1 MRKTIGWVVAM
12 ILGLSVVA
20 GCGKSEAA
28 ESSKA
33 PPESRAVRGKYLV
46 SVLGCNDCHTP
57 LKMGSKGPERDYTR
71 LLSGHPEQLQVG
83 KAPEVPAPWMM
94 TMVSTGTAFAGPW
107 GTTFAMNLTPDVN
120 TGIGLW
126 TEEMFMRAIRDG
138 RHWGQSRPIMPP
150 MPWDVYRNLTDED
163 LKSVY
168 AFLRTIP
175 PVVNHV
181 PEYRPPP
188 EKDGE

>member
-1 MRKTIGWVVAM
+1 MENVIAGLLVLVLAM
-12 ILGLSVVA
+12 ATLT
-20 GCGKSEAA
+20 GCGKSQAA
-28 ESSKA
+28 EGAKPA
-33 PPESRAVRGKYLV
+33 KESRVARGKYLV

-57 LKMGSKGPERDYTR
+57 LKMGPKGPERDFSR
-71 LLSGHPEQLQVG
+71 LLSGHPQQLPVG
-83 KAPEVPAPWMM
+83 EAPEVPEPWRM

-120 TGIGLW
+120 TGIGIW
-126 TEEMFMRAIRDG
+126 TEDIFWKAIREG

-150 MPWDVYRNLTDED
+150 MPWDAYRNLTDED

-175 PVVNHV
+175 PITNRV
-181 PEYRPPP
+181 PEYRPPM
-188 EKDGE
+188 EKE

>member
-1 MRKTIGWVVAM
+1 MVKTLAWVVPM
-12 ILGLSVVA
+12 LLGLSAVA
-20 GCGKSEAA
+20 GCGRTEAA
-28 ESSKA
+28 EAPKA
-33 PPESRAVRGKYLV
+33 PAQTRVERGKYLV

-57 LKMGSKGPERDYTR
+57 LKMGPKGPERDYTR

-83 KAPEVPAPWMM
+83 EAPRVPEPWMM

-120 TGIGLW
+120 TGIGIW

-175 PVVNHV
+175 PIHNRI
-181 PEYRPPP
+181 PEYRPPA
-188 EKDGE
+188 EKDDE

>member
-1 MRKTIGWVVAM
+1 MVNALAWLLLLLFGMTT
-12 ILGLSVVA
+12 LA

-28 ESSKA
+28 DGAPASK
-33 PPESRAVRGKYLV
+33 ESRVSRGKYLV

-57 LKMGSKGPERDYTR
+57 LKMGPQGPERDFSR
-71 LLSGHPEQLQVG
+71 LLSGHPEQLKVG
-83 KAPEVPAPWMM
+83 EAPKVPEPWMM
-94 TMVSTGTAFAGPW
+94 TMVSSGTAFAGPW

-120 TGIGLW
+120 TGIGIW
-126 TEEMFMRAIRDG
+126 TEDIFMRAIRDG

-175 PVVNHV
+175 PIHNRV
-181 PEYRPPP
+181 PEYRPPA
-188 EKDGE
+188 EKEE

>member
-1 MRKTIGWVVAM
+1 MVKALGWMVPM
-12 ILGLSVVA
+12 LLGASAAA

-28 ESSKA
+28 ESAKA
-33 PPESRAVRGKYLV
+33 PPESREVRGKYLV

-57 LKMGSKGPERDYTR
+57 LKMGPRGPERDYTR
-71 LLSGHPEQLQVG
+71 LLSGHPEGLQVG
-83 KAPEVPAPWMM
+83 AAPQVPEPWMM
-94 TMVSTGTAFAGPW
+94 TMVATGTAFAGPW

-126 TEEMFMRAIRDG
+126 TEEMFLRAIRDG
-138 RHWGQSRPIMPP
+138 KHWGQSRPIMPP

-175 PVVNHV
+175 PIVNHV
-181 PEYRPPP
+181 PDYRPPA
-188 EKDGE
+188 EKEGE

>member
-1 MRKTIGWVVAM
+1 MTRKIGAAALAL
-12 ILGLSVVA
+12 LGMA
-20 GCGKSEAA
+20 GLAACGKTEAA
-28 ESSKA
+28 TAGTQDRVS
-33 PPESRAVRGKYLV
+33 RGKYLV

-57 LKMGSKGPERDYTR
+57 LKMGPQGPERDYSR
-71 LLSGHPEQLQVG
+71 LLSGHPEHIKVG
-83 KAPEVPAPWMM
+83 EPPAVPEPWMM

-120 TGIGLW
+120 TGIGIW
-126 TEEMFMRAIRDG
+126 TEDMFMRAIREG
-138 RHWGQSRPIMPP
+138 KHWGQSRPIQPP

-175 PVVNHV
+175 PITNHV
-181 PEYRPPP
+181 PDYRPPA
-188 EKDGE
+188 EMED

>member
-1 MRKTIGWVVAM
+1 MIKTLGWAVPM
-12 ILGLSVVA
+12 LLGASAVA

-28 ESSKA
+28 EGPKA
-33 PPESRAVRGKYLV
+33 PPESRAARGKYLV

-57 LKMGSKGPERDYTR
+57 LKMGPKGPERDYTR
-71 LLSGHPEQLQVG
+71 LLSGHPEQLKVGDAPQV
-83 KAPEVPAPWMM
+83 PPPWMM

-107 GTTFAMNLTPDVN
+107 GTSFAMNLTPDVN

-175 PVVNHV
+175 PLTNHV
-181 PEYRPPP
+181 PEYRPPA